1 MAKGKYEEWLSEEG
15 LLKLEAW
22 ARDGLTNEQIAS
34 NIGISRKTLQE
45 WCIKYS
51 DISDTL
57 KKGKDVADIQ
67 VENALFK
74 KAIGYTVS
82 LKKTFKVKC
91 IEYDENTGK
100 KISEREELVEG
111 FDEMHI
117 PADTTAQI
125 FWLKN
130 RLPEKWKDKK
140 DIESDSGTGML
151 EKLIEGLKNEK

>member
-1 MAKGKYEEWLSEEG
+1 MAKGKYEEWLTKEG

-22 ARDGLTNEQIAS
+22 ARDGLTDEQIAG
-34 NIGISRKTLQE
+34 NIGICRDTLIE
-45 WCIKYS
+45 WKKRYS

-57 KKGKDVADIQ
+57 KKGKEISDVQ

-74 KAIGYTVS
+74 KACGYTIS
-82 LKKTFKVKC
+82 LKKTFKVKR

-111 FDEMHI
+111 FDEMHV

-130 RLPEKWKDKK
+130 RLPEKWKDKIATENSI
-140 DIESDSGTGML
+140 DIEDLTPL
-151 EKLIEGLKNEK
+151 AELLK

>member
-82 LKKTFKVKC
+82 LKKTFKVKR
-91 IEYDENTGK
+91 IEYDEATGK

-117 PADTTAQI
+117 PADTAAQI

-130 RLPEKWKDKK
+130 RQPEKWKDKK